1 MTIEV
6 QCPGCGA
13 KYRVSDSAAGK
24 SLRCKNAE
32 CGQSIEIPEFIA
44 VEDDFADSLDEAA
57 ADLGQPL
64 SPVVRSS
71 SPGDQ
76 PLRAQYDDPRF
87 DEPVPTSAAAVTS
100 LVLGIFSVGCSI
112 LTGIPAVILG
122 IIALVNINQSRGRLR
137 GTWMAITGLC
147 FGCLSPLL
155 LVAALLFPAIQA
167 AREAARRAQSSNNL
181 KAMGLALHNYH
192 DAYMTFPPGA
202 IVDKSG
208 REHHGWQTMLLP
220 YVEAVSVYNQVD
232 FNVPWID
239 AKNLA
244 PMQTQIPVYL
254 APGVAEVKD
263 ASGYALTHYAGNSE
277 IFGKNKGLRMRD
289 FTDGTSHTILVGEA
303 AGDFQPWGSPKN
315 WRYPAKGIHTGP
327 DSFGRPNTNVA
338 TFLMADGSVRFI
350 RDAVGREILHAL
362 ATPGGGENVEL
373 PLDASEIGAGVS
385 DAPVGPRKTAAQRA
399 AGRRP

>member
-122 IIALVNINQSRGRLR
+122 IIAI
-137 GTWMAITGLC
+137 
-147 FGCLSPLL
+147 
-155 LVAALLFPAIQA
+155 
-167 AREAARRAQSSNNL
+167 
-181 KAMGLALHNYH
+181 
-192 DAYMTFPPGA
+192 
-202 IVDKSG
+202 
-208 REHHGWQTMLLP
+208 
-220 YVEAVSVYNQVD
+220 
-232 FNVPWID
+232 
-239 AKNLA
+239 
-244 PMQTQIPVYL
+244 
-254 APGVAEVKD
+254 
-263 ASGYALTHYAGNSE
+263 
-277 IFGKNKGLRMRD
+277 
-289 FTDGTSHTILVGEA
+289 
-303 AGDFQPWGSPKN
+303 
-315 WRYPAKGIHTGP
+315 
-327 DSFGRPNTNVA
+327 
-338 TFLMADGSVRFI
+338 
-350 RDAVGREILHAL
+350 
-362 ATPGGGENVEL
+362 ATPGGGEDVEL
-373 PLDASEIGAGVS
+373 PVDARDVGVGVS

-399 AGRRP
+399 ADRRQEARRRRGVNPCLPLPTAPGSPP